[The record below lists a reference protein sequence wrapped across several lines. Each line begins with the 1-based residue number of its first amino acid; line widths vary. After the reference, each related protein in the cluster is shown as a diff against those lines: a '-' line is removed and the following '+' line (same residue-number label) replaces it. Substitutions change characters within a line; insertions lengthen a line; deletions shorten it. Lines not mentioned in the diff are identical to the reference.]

1 VPKRTSAAACHAH
14 ALQLPS
20 LQCAATR
27 FRFILL
33 LCRKPVELHLV
44 KTCRHHYWHQTHT
57 QEVEKEVDDEKRAGK
72 KRKVT
77 EMEYLFEAEL
87 EGEQGSN

>member
-1 VPKRTSAAACHAH
+1 M
-14 ALQLPS
+14 
-20 LQCAATR
+20 
-27 FRFILL
+27 
-33 LCRKPVELHLV
+33 
-44 KTCRHHYWHQTHT
+44 KTCRHQYWHQTHT